1 MKECPHCHELLGDSA
16 ENCFN
21 CHYNF
26 RLGRVPN
33 DEDQEYLRQ
42 IDASRVDR
50 EQNFQMYKAQ
60 EQFQDEQIRL
70 KLKEDIATIQQNKLK
85 VIMQNPY
92 YEYDVVQLKDSK
104 LGYVSADRL
113 QKTIYEH
120 SSAGW
125 RLSHMSTNLVNT
137 STLGASVGGFGNIQ
151 NVGAASSQT
160 TEITTL
166 IFERC
171 IKPAKYI

>member
-42 IDASRVDR
+42 IDANRVDR

-113 QKTIYEH
+113 QKPYTNILRLAGVLVTRLRILLIQAH
-120 SSAGW
+120 SELPSVDSVIF
-125 RLSHMSTNLVNT
+125 RMSELLPV
-137 STLGASVGGFGNIQ
+137 
-151 NVGAASSQT
+151 
-160 TEITTL
+160 
-166 IFERC
+166 
-171 IKPAKYI
+171 KPQKSRP